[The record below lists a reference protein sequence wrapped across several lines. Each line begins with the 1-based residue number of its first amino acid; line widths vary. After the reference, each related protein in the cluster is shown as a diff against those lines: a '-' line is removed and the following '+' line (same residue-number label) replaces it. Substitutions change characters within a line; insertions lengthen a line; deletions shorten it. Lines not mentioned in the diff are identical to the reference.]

1 MLCAVLVR
9 MAELRMFDA
18 DPALE
23 ASCSLSTLLLVLC
36 WNSVD
41 DTDSGELC
49 ADWNTFRVDLI
60 RCSVIIAS
68 FVVGSALVRQR
79 AAAVGS

>member
-1 MLCAVLVR
+1 
-9 MAELRMFDA
+9 MFDA

-23 ASCSLSTLLLVLC
+23 ASCWLSTHLLVLC

-41 DTDSGELC
+41 DSGELC

-68 FVVGSALVRQR
+68 FVVGAALVRQR
-79 AAAVGS
+79 AAAAVGS

>member
-1 MLCAVLVR
+1 
-9 MAELRMFDA
+9 MFDA

-23 ASCSLSTLLLVLC
+23 ASCWLSTHLLVLC

-41 DTDSGELC
+41 DSGELC

-68 FVVGSALVRQR
+68 FVVGSALVRQ
-79 AAAVGS
+79 

>member
-1 MLCAVLVR
+1 
-9 MAELRMFDA
+9 MFDA

-23 ASCSLSTLLLVLC
+23 ASCWLSTHLLVLC

-41 DTDSGELC
+41 DSGELC